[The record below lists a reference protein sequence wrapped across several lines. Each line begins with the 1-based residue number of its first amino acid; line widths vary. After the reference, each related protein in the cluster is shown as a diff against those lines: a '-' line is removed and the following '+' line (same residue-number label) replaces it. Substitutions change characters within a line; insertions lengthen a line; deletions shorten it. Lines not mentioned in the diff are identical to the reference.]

1 MSIKSSLVLSLVSLG
16 AALLGMGGAGYLGLE
31 QLTAKTRTIVADR
44 VVPLEQLSRVREG
57 YLVTSVAPLRVEAG
71 QTSAVEAGAVVAK
84 AMEEAQADWAAY
96 LATALTPE
104 EAKLVEVAKG
114 AMTSGNAVIGTLTES
129 LAANDTAAVEAFDAS
144 GSPDKISAVI
154 VALANLTSLQARV
167 ANEEYVAS
175 QGISSSMTMIMA
187 ALGALSLAAIGFAT
201 FVVLR
206 GVSDPLA
213 RMQTAMSGLAQGNL
227 GIEVPFATRKD
238 EIGAMAKAVQRFKD
252 GAIENITLNQEA
264 EQARALAEETR
275 QRGEVERARNERDRE
290 VIAMQQAAAVDA
302 LGRGL
307 SKLAE
312 GELAP
317 IDTPFE
323 GELEAVRSAFN
334 QTIERLSSVISQLR
348 GTSSSLRTATSE
360 ILQGTNDLADRTS
373 KQAAAIEETS
383 AAMEQLANTVAAN
396 AARAD
401 SAREAARTVSKTAE
415 ETGLMMERSNE
426 AMGRISTS
434 SSKISNIIG
443 LIDDIAFQ
451 TNLLALNASVEA
463 ARAGDAGK
471 GFAVVAVE
479 VRRLAQSAASASAE
493 VKALIEQSSNEVTG
507 GGKLVAE
514 AAVKVAQ
521 MLEGVRQSAQLIEGI
536 ASANAEQS
544 SAIGE
549 VSTAIREM
557 DEMTQHNAA
566 LVEETNAAIDQT
578 EGQARELDKI
588 VEVFVVAG
596 SPAQMAM
603 VTPIRPVRGRSA
615 ALPRSIGNTALKQE
629 WSEF

>member
-1 MSIKSSLVLSLVSLG
+1 MLCRRVDTCLSSLVWFYLWSAWAPRCSEWG
-16 AALLGMGGAGYLGLE
+16 ARVTWGLE

-96 LATALTPE
+96 LATDLTPE
-104 EAKLVEVAKG
+104 EAKLVEVAKKG

-129 LAANDTAAVEAFDAS
+129 LAANDTAAIKAFDAS

-167 ANEEYVAS
+167 ANEEYAAS
-175 QGISSSMTMIMA
+175 QGISSSMTLIMA

-373 KQAAAIEETS
+373 KQAAAIEEIS

-451 TNLLALNASVEA
+451 TNLLALNASGRRRVPA
-463 ARAGDAGK
+463 MRARALRWLRWRCGDWRKAPRLHLLK
-471 GFAVVAVE
+471 S
-479 VRRLAQSAASASAE
+479 RR
-493 VKALIEQSSNEVTG
+493 
-507 GGKLVAE
+507 
-514 AAVKVAQ
+514 
-521 MLEGVRQSAQLIEGI
+521 
-536 ASANAEQS
+536 
-544 SAIGE
+544 
-549 VSTAIREM
+549 
-557 DEMTQHNAA
+557 
-566 LVEETNAAIDQT
+566 
-578 EGQARELDKI
+578 
-588 VEVFVVAG
+588 
-596 SPAQMAM
+596 
-603 VTPIRPVRGRSA
+603 
-615 ALPRSIGNTALKQE
+615 
-629 WSEF
+629 